1 MGFEKVKN
9 IIKKRIV
16 DKPDLKGFWIEE
28 NINTVE
34 DILNILNKIFRVEEE
49 RVDNKYKEPF
59 VTMDYENEVISDL
72 NSLAFVTLYNI
83 PVHDYLK
90 EYKELMSRRYF
101 AYIAFTKDGDL
112 KKHLGSDKIL
122 MKTLYLGLVEF
133 FNKRFD
139 CFSANEEAIEL
150 LCTKYPQEF
159 YDIDFTEKE
168 KNEIASVLYKHVLQ
182 AGTPNDIGY
191 AFKGIGLIEKYI
203 NLISK
208 DIILKMINL
217 YSLYDVVNREINRH
231 QICAVILNMGL
242 TEMEANRYKFFYLDS
257 LMIAD
262 TINKMLERE
271 NRSWEKNYLSVDTLA
286 TDTEI
291 EVFKQPEVYWINKIK
306 TPVRICY
313 IENRQLEIGI
323 HRGLIQISYGKMRET
338 FEFRKESWLLEEY
351 RSQETQEKLS
361 RLLFSKELV
370 SENKILF
377 SLAFFENYRG
387 VKRQNIEIDHR
398 YSIII
403 ENGKKVIRKNNDNIQ
418 IEHFYGKNIYSMT
431 CIVGKNGTGKSSI
444 VDFLRNTFFQL
455 LELINIHEESICEQG
470 IMKCDFKGYENI
482 LDKKTKF
489 FIVFTMGKRDYYL
502 TNIRDVD
509 VDVNDIYPYDGVEY
523 SSLDELSKVVYF
535 SGQIRAEQLAV
546 LQSDNLSPQKY
557 NEDRFVDMSEES
569 MLISRVNAISIENEK
584 QKEQTYIN
592 YDLCYQLAMLKH
604 MDKEQICTYLDI
616 DKNQEFKILENRNK
630 QRYIKEIPNLKN
642 GEDISKEQKD
652 LIHNTRAYIGAFSAG
667 QYAKFSFM
675 ARLYWYLQ
683 GCEKEKKYYK
693 EKLKLENVISEKKM
707 LKEGEAVVIFIDEG
721 ELYYHPEWQRKY
733 LNMIFDMV
741 QNMAN
746 NVKIQL
752 IVTTNSPFMISD
764 VLQQD
769 VQYLTEADKPD
780 SSEKTLGQNIHT
792 LLKENFFM
800 NFTIGE
806 YSRRLINE
814 IIELLVDNESNIDD
828 IEEWL
833 DRFYSDNS
841 RLSTYEKMKLLIDQI
856 GELVYRHKLTQLLE
870 QKFKKKDSIEE
881 RIKQLEQ
888 QRKNIE
894 SEIERLK
901 EEK

>member
-1 MGFEKVKN
+1 MDFEQIENRIETEITKN
-9 IIKKRIV
+9 NLEELWNK
-16 DKPDLKGFWIEE
+16 E
-28 NINTVE
+28 NITTIE
-34 DILNILNKIFRVEEE
+34 DILTTLNKIFRVEEE
-49 RVDNKYKEPF
+49 RVDNKYEEPF
-59 VTMDYENEVISDL
+59 VTIVYEDKVISKL
-72 NSLAFVTLYNI
+72 RSIVYATLRSI
-83 PVHDYLK
+83 PVHEYLK

-101 AYIAFTKDGDL
+101 AYIAFIKDGDL
-112 KKHLGSDKIL
+112 KKYIGSDKIL

-133 FNKRFD
+133 FNKRVD
-139 CFSANEEAIEL
+139 CFSTNEEAIEL

-168 KNEIASVLYKHVLQ
+168 KEEIASVLYRHVSQ

-191 AFKGIGLIEKYI
+191 AFKGIGLIEENIKSI
-203 NLISK
+203 PK
-208 DIILKMINL
+208 DIILKMVNQYRL
-217 YSLYDVVNREINRH
+217 FDVVNREIIRH
-231 QICAVILNMGL
+231 QICAVILNMDL
-242 TEMEANRYKFFYLDS
+242 TETEVKRYKFFYLDS

-271 NRSWEKNYLSVDTLA
+271 NKSWGKNYLSGDALA

-306 TPVRICY
+306 TPVRTCY
-313 IENRQLEIGI
+313 VENKQLEIGI
-323 HRGLIQISYGKMRET
+323 HKGLIQISYGKMRET

-387 VKRQNIEIDHR
+387 VQRQNIEIDHR

-403 ENGKKVIRKNNDNIQ
+403 ENGKKAIRKNNDNIQ
-418 IEHFYGKNIYSMT
+418 IDHFYGKNIYSMT

-455 LELINIHEESICEQG
+455 LELINIHEEPICEQG
-470 IMKCDFKGYENI
+470 IMKCDFEGYEDI

-489 FIVFTMGKRDYYL
+489 IIVFTMGKRDYYL

-546 LQSDNLSPQKY
+546 LQSDNLSSQKY

-584 QKEQTYIN
+584 QEEQTYIN

-604 MDKEQICTYLDI
+604 MDKEQLCTYLDI
-616 DKNQEFKILENRNK
+616 DKNQQFKIFENRNK
-630 QRYIKEIPNLKN
+630 QSSIKEIPNLKN
-642 GEDISKEQKD
+642 GEDISKEHRE
-652 LIHNTRAYIGAFSAG
+652 LIHNTRAYIGTFSAG

-707 LKEGEAVVIFIDEG
+707 LKEREAVVIFIDEG

-741 QNMAN
+741 QSTTN

-764 VLQQD
+764 VLQED
-769 VQYLTEADKPD
+769 VQYLMETDKSD
-780 SSEKTLGQNIHT
+780 NREKTLGQNIHT

-814 IIELLVDNESNIDD
+814 IIELLVDNESNI
-828 IEEWL
+828 EEWL
-833 DRFYSDNS
+833 GRFYSDNNN
-841 RLSTYEKMKLLIDQI
+841 LSTYEKMKLLIDQI
-856 GELVYRHKLTQLLE
+856 GEPVYRHKLTQLLE
-870 QKFKKKDSIEE
+870 QKFKKKDSVEE